1 MLLSKWSANLMH
13 EKRNV
18 SFCSPI
24 LEDNLW
30 DNLFIEI
37 LRKGSKSEIMKP
49 QRMSWKFNRFLN
61 FIVEIYSGILKTP
74 FSIFLLSSHT
84 FSKRKQ
90 ILLPRKIYSVDMEL
104 SLFLSEK
111 KDDGRLTENLV
122 FLEILRRREKE
133 LFDVFIILKMILR
146 LILFSS
152 GERK

>member
-1 MLLSKWSANLMH
+1 
-13 EKRNV
+13 
-18 SFCSPI
+18 
-24 LEDNLW
+24 
-30 DNLFIEI
+30 
-37 LRKGSKSEIMKP
+37 
-49 QRMSWKFNRFLN
+49 
-61 FIVEIYSGILKTP
+61 
-74 FSIFLLSSHT
+74 
-84 FSKRKQ
+84 
-90 ILLPRKIYSVDMEL
+90 MEL

>member
-1 MLLSKWSANLMH
+1 MKQ
-13 EKRNV
+13 
-18 SFCSPI
+18 SFS
-24 LEDNLW
+24 
-30 DNLFIEI
+30 EI
-37 LRKGSKSEIMKP
+37 LWKDSKSEIMKP

>member
-1 MLLSKWSANLMH
+1 MRQSFYRDIAERFKI
-13 EKRNV
+13 RNYETAKNV
-18 SFCSPI
+18 
-24 LEDNLW
+24 L
-30 DNLFIEI
+30 
-37 LRKGSKSEIMKP
+37 
-49 QRMSWKFNRFLN
+49 KFNRFLN